1 MLVSAKAYDFR
12 MTDHSE
18 RQATAQEL
26 IDFDHHWSR
35 LLGAKNVTGEEMDRA
50 WKKSMKFTSGTGV
63 VYKPSLLIEQEV
75 ARASKL
81 ASNILIGSVS
91 IHHWTVFGF

>member
-1 MLVSAKAYDFR
+1 MRHHRQRSNDLSQQS
-12 MTDHSE
+12 DHHE

-35 LLGAKNVTGEEMDRA
+35 LLGAKNVTGDEMDAA

-63 VYKPSLLIEQEV
+63 VYKPNILVEQDV
-75 ARASKL
+75 TLAARL
-81 ASNILIGSVS
+81 ASEITIGSVCPR
-91 IHHWTVFGF
+91 